1 MTGSFKIAMRNRVAR
16 DPDTARNAFKIAMKN
31 RVLFAIRL
39 GRWCLFSAGCGDF

>member
-1 MTGSFKIAMRNRVAR
+1 MRHVAR

-39 GRWCLFSAGCGDF
+39 GRGYLFSAGCGDF